1 MNKYR
6 WHLDIIPED
15 EAHED
20 IAKGFRRQLPQCLQ
34 RQVSILPPQG
44 GYGGAFAKAEEAGRC
59 ECKKKI
65 QLVLVDFDGRR
76 APCGKAAIDDQ
87 QIATRVNLARKV
99 CDKDV
104 SGQTFVLGPF
114 QEAEKLCG
122 ELGPQTSKFSRRD
135 VRDVNSKVKTGMLF
149 ASENM
154 VCDESL
160 WQCGQLAHSYNHE
173 QMERLCALLR
183 RKLVTE
189 CMGAHMQSASAE

>member
-15 EAHED
+15 EAHQD

-44 GYGGAFAKAEEAGRC
+44 GYDGAFAKAEEKGRR
-59 ECKKKI
+59 ECKTKI
-65 QLVLVDFDGRR
+65 QLVLVDFDGGL
-76 APCGKAAIDDQ
+76 APSGESAIDDQ
-87 QIATRVNLARKV
+87 YIVARVNRAKEV

-114 QEAEKLCG
+114 QEAENLCG
-122 ELGPQTSKFSRRD
+122 ELGPQTSRFSRRD
-135 VRDVNSKVKTGMLF
+135 VRDVNSKVKIGMLF
-149 ASENM
+149 ASGDM

-160 WQCGQLAHSYNHE
+160 WQCGQLAHSYNQE
-173 QMERLCALLR
+173 QMKKLCALLR
-183 RKLVTE
+183 RKLVAE
-189 CMGAHMQSASAE
+189 CKGAHV